1 MPTEGQMALL
11 PPKLPHEAERLDA
24 LHRLGLLDSDADP
37 AYQALAELAARL
49 LGTPIAAVS
58 LIDADRQWTKA
69 GVGLVHGDED
79 PRDVSFCAHVIGS
92 DADPWVVTDAAH
104 DPRFADNP
112 LVLGGRVGFYAGA
125 PVRTAD
131 GHKIGTLCVIDPEP
145 REMDDA
151 ARDTLRTLAAAVS
164 AHVEVRRQQL
174 VAAQRHGELMDIIEH
189 SPDAFLRIDGDSR
202 ILGVNASA
210 EALFG
215 WERDVLVGLRAVD
228 TIVPEELRES
238 HLAMLAQAAATPG
251 EPGLV
256 QAALELPARHRDGR
270 HIPVELSVGATATP
284 RGLRFNVFA
293 RDITERLER
302 DRERRDE
309 TEALAALADVTS
321 RLARGLDDAVLRDQ
335 LCHAACRIAGA
346 DDAVL
351 FIAHPDGGLVA
362 AGASDPELRDTRV
375 VDGDRSL
382 TLESYISGAPS
393 FASDAPA
400 QGWPLAARHGS
411 RAVATQPV
419 VLDGRCLGVLTV
431 FWSEVREQLG
441 VRTSRLLGLLAHEA
455 STAFARTALFARLA
469 QQSRTDALTGVLNR
483 RALDDELHLALLN
496 ARHDGPGATGGP
508 VSVAMLDLDHFKAY
522 NDSHGHAGGDA
533 LLKAACAGWSG
544 ALRAGDVLARF
555 GGEEFVIVLP
565 GCAAPDARALVDRL
579 RGETPNGQTC
589 SAGVATWDGSEAVGE
604 LIERADRALYRA
616 KDRGRDMV
624 CVA

>member
-1 MPTEGQMALL
+1 MGQMALL
-11 PPKLPHEAERLDA
+11 PPTPPHEAERLDA

-37 AYQALAELAARL
+37 AYQSLAELAARL
-49 LGTPIAAVS
+49 LGTPMAAVS

-69 GVGLVHGDED
+69 GVGLTHGDED
-79 PRDVSFCAHVIGS
+79 PRDVSFCAHVVGN
-92 DADPWVVTDAAH
+92 DDDPWVVTDAAG

-112 LVLGGRVGFYAGA
+112 LVVGGRVGFYAGA

-131 GHKIGTLCVIDPEP
+131 GHKIGTLCVIDPRP
-145 REMDDA
+145 RELDEA
-151 ARDTLRTLAAAVS
+151 AGDTLRTLAAAVS

-174 VAAQRHGELMDIIEH
+174 AAAQRHGELLDIIEH
-189 SPDAFLRIDGDSR
+189 SPDAFLRIDADSR
-202 ILGVNASA
+202 ILSVNASA

-215 WERDVLVGLRAVD
+215 WERDVLLGLRAVD
-228 TIVPEELRES
+228 TIVPEALREE
-238 HLAMLAQAAATPG
+238 HLAMLAGAAATPDA
-251 EPGLV
+251 PGLV

-270 HIPVELSVGATATP
+270 HVPVELSIGATATP
-284 RGLRFNVFA
+284 AGLRFNVFA

-302 DRERRDE
+302 DRERREE
-309 TEALAALADVTS
+309 TEALAALAEVTS
-321 RLARGLDDAVLRDQ
+321 RLARGLDDADLRDQ
-335 LCHAACRIAGA
+335 LCAAACRIAAA

-351 FIAHPDGGLVA
+351 FVADPEGGLVA
-362 AGASDPELRDTRV
+362 AGASDPALRGMRV
-375 VDGDRSL
+375 AQDARSL
-382 TLESYISGAPS
+382 ALEAYVSGTPS

-400 QGWPLAARHGS
+400 QGWPLAVRHGARS
-411 RAVATQPV
+411 VAVQPV
-419 VLDGRCLGVLTV
+419 LLDGRCLGVVSV
-431 FWSEVREQLG
+431 FWNEVRDQLG
-441 VRTSRLLGLLAHEA
+441 LRTSRLLGLLAHEA

-496 ARHDGPGATGGP
+496 ARHDGATAGP

-522 NDSHGHAGGDA
+522 NDTHGHAAGDA
-533 LLKAACAGWSG
+533 LLKAACAGWSA

-565 GCAAPDARALVDRL
+565 GCAGPDARALVDRL